1 MSDAVSVLASMTI
14 EPQGHSQRLLTPF
27 RYDKVET
34 NMICNHK
41 LLALLTINR
50 ESVVTPQYFGV
61 STQPATRIADY
72 APSTTL
78 PIHNA
83 LNERGVVE
91 LAGGDSEVS
100 STRTRS
106 LAEKGARLGLFALT
120 LSTLAGCAQPS
131 RAPVTPPPTP
141 PQSNFVVFDGTLY
154 QAKPSLEQF
163 GLKPITVL
171 YQASMWPAKS
181 SDPQSV
187 PDADVVRSLAL
198 KASQSTGIAVVDI
211 EQWQLV
217 GDPATAAQSLD
228 KYQQTLQMFQQV
240 APSLQV
246 GYYSVAPIRDYWSPI
261 DGPQSPN
268 YVAWQQQND
277 TVAPIA
283 KQANALFPSAYTF
296 YTDQAGWQTYAI
308 AQIAEARRIGQ
319 GRPVYVFLWPQYDN
333 GKGAQ
338 GGDYLADD
346 YWKMELETARKYA
359 DGVVIWGG
367 WKQTWDSNAS
377 WWLETQQFITETG
390 ASQAGKTGK

>member
-1 MSDAVSVLASMTI
+1 
-14 EPQGHSQRLLTPF
+14 
-27 RYDKVET
+27 
-34 NMICNHK
+34 MICNHK
-41 LLALLTINR
+41 LPALLTINK
-50 ESVVTPQYFGV
+50 ESVTPQYSGV
-61 STQPATRIADY
+61 SMQPAIRTADY
-72 APSTTL
+72 APSATL
-78 PIHNA
+78 PIHNP
-83 LNERGVVE
+83 LTDRGVVE
-91 LAGGDSEVS
+91 LAGGDAQVNPI
-100 STRTRS
+100 RTRS
-106 LAEKGARLGLFALT
+106 LVERGCRVGLLALT
-120 LSTLAGCAQPS
+120 VSTLAGCAQPS
-131 RAPVTPPPTP
+131 RAPVTPPPSAA
-141 PQSNFVVFDGTLY
+141 PQANFVVFDGTLY
-154 QAKPSLEQF
+154 QGKPSAAQL
-163 GLKPITVL
+163 GMKPITVL
-171 YQASMWPAKS
+171 YQASMWPGKAD
-181 SDPQSV
+181 DPQRV
-187 PDADVVRSLAL
+187 PNADVVRALGL
-198 KASQSTGIAVVDI
+198 KASQSGGIAVVDI
-211 EQWQLV
+211 EQWQV
-217 GDPATAAQSLD
+217 TGDPATVAQSLD

-261 DGPQSPN
+261 DGTQSPN
-268 YVAWQQQND
+268 YLAWQQQNN

-390 ASQAGKTGK
+390 ASQASKTGK